1 MIGAMLS
8 RTEDIAKIQQQIV
21 EGDLR
26 MSAQIA
32 RIEWMIEK
40 DYDPTEA
47 KKLLRHMEAI
57 LDLWRIRRQLILDAL
72 ARG

>member
-1 MIGAMLS
+1 MIGAMPD
-8 RTEDIAKIQQQIV
+8 RTEEIARIQQPIV

-32 RIEWMIEK
+32 RIKSMIKK

-47 KKLLRHMEAI
+47 NKLLRHMEAI
-57 LDLWRIRRQLILDAL
+57 LDLWRVRRQLILDAV
-72 ARG
+72 ARR

>member
-1 MIGAMLS
+1 MIRAMPD
-8 RTEDIAKIQQQIV
+8 RTEENARIQQQIV

-40 DYDPTEA
+40 DYDPAEA
-47 KKLLRHMEAI
+47 RKLLRHMEAI

-72 ARG
+72 ARS